1 MKKFNWKKFC
11 VISGKKFYVI
21 KILWKKKPEIID
33 THPVHKDLN
42 IKKKLFVAFLKGNH
56 CVSFIFSSKCLSI
69 FMYHITLYI
78 SHVSPPGKFYIQ
90 FSNNTML

>member
-1 MKKFNWKKFC
+1 ME
-11 VISGKKFYVI
+11 
-21 KILWKKKPEIID
+21 KKPGIID

-42 IKKKLFVAFLKGNH
+42 IKKKLFVAFLKGNR
-56 CVSFIFSSKCLSI
+56 VSFIFSSKCLSI

-90 FSNNTML
+90 FSNNIML